1 MAKTKF
7 ESVDAYIAAQPDAT
21 QAILGV
27 VRRALRKALPRAEE
41 VISYNM
47 PAYKRRGGEVVLY
60 FAAWKQHYSM
70 YPASA
75 ALAAEFK
82 SQLVSCRIEKN
93 TLRFSL
99 AEPVPVKLIERIA
112 KFRAWEAAD
121 REIRKSRGAN
131 EGYRLRLA
139 R

>member
-41 VISYNM
+41 VILYNM
-47 PAYKRRGGEVVLY
+47 PAYKRRGEVVLY

-82 SQLVSCRIEKN
+82 SQLGSCKIEKN

-112 KFRAWEAAD
+112 KFRAWETAD
-121 REIRKSRGAN
+121 REMRK
-131 EGYRLRLA
+131 A
-139 R
+139 RHK